1 MADMRP
7 VRTAVIL
14 AAGLGTRMLPATK
27 AVPKELLPVFDTP
40 LIQLTVEEAAASGIE
55 RVVFVI
61 AEGKEAIREHF
72 APNGRVVRWL
82 RERGQH
88 ALADVVERPAH
99 LAEYVFAWQDA
110 PLGIAHAVRCAR
122 EHIAGEPFLL
132 MFPDDLILSQRP
144 CAAQL
149 IEAYERTGGTV
160 IAVHEVPT
168 ADIPQ
173 YGIVAPD
180 GEGNPVRLRGVVEK
194 PPADRAPSNLG
205 IVGRYVLSETILEHI
220 ERIKPGAGGE
230 LQITD
235 AIASQIAA
243 GEPVYA
249 LRYEGERFDTGR
261 PAGWLAASVAV
272 ALRRPDA
279 RPLVA
284 AHLARLIGEQ
294 VHAP

>member
-1 MADMRP
+1 MKR

-40 LIQLTVEEAAASGIE
+40 LVQLTVEEAVSSGIE
-55 RVVFVI
+55 RIVFVI

-88 ALADVVERPAH
+88 ALADMVERPAH
-99 LAEYVFAWQDA
+99 LAEYAFVWQEA

-122 EHIAGEPFLL
+122 DFVEGEPFVL
-132 MFPDDLILSQRP
+132 MFPDDLIIARRP
-144 CAAQL
+144 CTAQL
-149 IEAYERTGGTV
+149 IAAYEQCGGTV
-160 IAVHEVPT
+160 VAVHEVPA

-173 YGIVAPD
+173 YGIVAPA
-180 GEGNPVRLRGVVEK
+180 GAGNPLRLRGVVEK
-194 PPADRAPSNLG
+194 PSRERAPSNLG

-220 ERIKPGAGGE
+220 DHVRPGAGGE

-249 LRYEGERFDTGR
+249 LRYEGERYDTGR

-272 ALRRPDA
+272 ALRRPEV
-279 RPLVA
+279 RPLVL
-284 AHLARLIGEQ
+284 AHLQRLLSEAEGL
-294 VHAP
+294 P

>member
-1 MADMRP
+1 MAGMKR

-27 AVPKELLPVFDTP
+27 AVPKEMLPVFDTP
-40 LIQLTVEEAAASGIE
+40 LIQLTVEEAVASGAE
-55 RVVFVI
+55 RIVFVI

-72 APNGRVVRWL
+72 APNGRVARWL

-88 ALADVVERPAH
+88 ALAELVERPAT
-99 LAEYVFAWQDA
+99 LANYAFAWQDA

-122 EHIAGEPFLL
+122 EFVEGEPFLL
-132 MFPDDLILSQRP
+132 MFPDDLILSERP

-149 IEAYERTGGTV
+149 IEAYEQTGGTV
-160 IAVHEVPT
+160 IAVHEVPE

-173 YGIVAPD
+173 YGIVAPA
-180 GEGNPVRLRGVVEK
+180 GEGNPVRLRAVVEK
-194 PPADRAPSNLG
+194 PSIQEAPSNLG
-205 IVGRYVLSETILEHI
+205 IVGRYVLSERILEHI
-220 ERIKPGAGGE
+220 DRIRPGAGGE

-249 LRYEGERFDTGR
+249 LKYEGERFDTGR
-261 PAGWLAASVAV
+261 PVGWLAASLAV
-272 ALRRPDA
+272 ALRRPEA
-279 RPLVA
+279 RPLVL
-284 AHLARLIGEQ
+284 HQVTRLLGEEGGGR
-294 VHAP
+294 